1 MTTNAATT
9 NENTIR
15 TSEVAAA
22 EQRIRIDQAIARRAN
37 EIFASRGATGW
48 HELEDWRQAESEV
61 RSNFCF
67 GLTTSSDAV
76 LVAFNAASFETGSLE
91 LWVAPRQITIRGKP
105 LRPKVLASGPA
116 PAYHEAVFRV
126 IVLPAVVDAKSVS
139 VRMRSSFVEIHLP
152 IVQAAREAQARA
164 RAV

>member
-1 MTTNAATT
+1 MTANASTM

-15 TSEVAAA
+15 TSEVTAA
-22 EQRIRIDQAIARRAN
+22 EQRRRIDQAIARRAN
-37 EIFASRGATGW
+37 EIFESRGATGR

-67 GLTTSSDAV
+67 GLTTSIDAV
-76 LVAFNAASFETGSLE
+76 LVAFNASSFETGSLE

-105 LRPKVLASGPA
+105 LRPKALASGSA

-126 IVLPAVVDAKSVS
+126 IVLPAVVDAKSVL

-152 IVQAAREAQARA
+152 IAQAAREAQARA

>member
-1 MTTNAATT
+1 MTTNASKTSET
-9 NENTIR
+9 TIR
-15 TSEVAAA
+15 ISEVNAS
-22 EQRIRIDQAIARRAN
+22 EQRRRIDQAIARRAN
-37 EIFASRGATGW
+37 KIYESRGATGW

-67 GLTTSSDAV
+67 GLTTSIDAV
-76 LVAFNAASFETGSLE
+76 LVAFNAGNFERDSLE

-105 LRPKVLASGPA
+105 LRPKVLASGTA
-116 PAYHEAVFRV
+116 PAYQEAVFRV
-126 IVLPAVVDAKSVS
+126 IVLPAVVDSKNALVQW
-139 VRMRSSFVEIHLP
+139 RSSFVEIHLP